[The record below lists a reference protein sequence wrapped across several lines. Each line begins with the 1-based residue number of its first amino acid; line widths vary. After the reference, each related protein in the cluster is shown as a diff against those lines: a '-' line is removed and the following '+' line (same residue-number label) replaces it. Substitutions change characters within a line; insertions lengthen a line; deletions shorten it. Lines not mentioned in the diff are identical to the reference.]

1 MESYL
6 QLQALTV
13 LGLVFIVVCLNMIM
27 AKSKLHKK
35 RDRTPPEPA
44 GAWPLIGHLR
54 LLGANKLLHRTLGA
68 MADNYGPAFSIRL
81 GIKQA
86 LVVSSWEVA
95 KECFTTNDK
104 IFSTRPKSLALKLM
118 AYDHAV
124 LGFAPYGP
132 YWRDLRKLA
141 MIELLS
147 SHRLEILKHVWDS
160 EVNFFMKEV
169 YEQWVG
175 KGSRKPVLVEMKEK
189 FEDLVMKIMLRIV
202 NRNYRYADNSRSSK
216 EELRRFQKALGDL
229 THLMG
234 LLLISDAIPFLG
246 WFDVLNGYRGKMKRS
261 AREVDDVL
269 GSWVEEHRQ
278 KRVAGSIDEG
288 ERDFIDV
295 LISAMEESQLSHG
308 HDTDTVIKATCLS
321 MILGGN
327 DTTGVALTWAI
338 SLLLNNRHVLKKAQ
352 DELHIHVGKNRQV
365 DESDIKNLVYLQAIV
380 KETLRLYPT
389 LPLSVP
395 REAMEDCTV
404 AGFHI
409 PAGTRLLVNLWK
421 LHRDPNIWS
430 NPLDFQPERFLVD
443 QIDLDVKGHHFEFIP
458 FGSGR
463 RICPGISFA
472 LQVMHLTLARL
483 LHGFE
488 LGRVS
493 DLEVNMTESPGMTA
507 PKATPVEAR
516 LTPRLSSALYN
527 C

>member
-160 EVNFFMKEV
+160 E
-169 YEQWVG
+169 QWVG

-246 WFDVLNGYRGKMKRS
+246 WFDRS

-352 DELHIHVGKNRQV
+352 DELDIHVGKNRQV

>member
-352 DELHIHVGKNRQV
+352 DELDIHVGKNRQV

>member
-35 RDRTPPEPA
+35 RNRTPPEPA

-147 SHRLEILKHVWDS
+147 SHRLEILKHVRDS

-189 FEDLVMKIMLRIV
+189 FGDVVMKIMLRIV
-202 NRNYRYADNSRSSK
+202 NKNYRHVGNSRSSK
-216 EELRRFQKALGDL
+216 EESRRCQKALGDFM
-229 THLMG
+229 HLVG

-269 GSWVEEHRQ
+269 GSWVEEHQR

-288 ERDFIDV
+288 EQDFIDV
-295 LISAMEESQLSHG
+295 LMSAMEESQLSHG
-308 HDTDTVIKATCLS
+308 HDTDTVIKATCLMDKAS
-321 MILGGN
+321 IIK
-327 DTTGVALTWAI
+327 DAI
-338 SLLLNNRHVLKKAQ
+338 DYIQELHEQEKRIQADLIQLESGKLKKNAVFDLDQ
-352 DELHIHVGKNRQV
+352 EI
-365 DESDIKNLVYLQAIV
+365 
-380 KETLRLYPT
+380 PT
-389 LPLSVP
+389 LS
-395 REAMEDCTV
+395 
-404 AGFHI
+404 
-409 PAGTRLLVNLWK
+409 RLNK
-421 LHRDPNIWS
+421 KG
-430 NPLDFQPERFLVD
+430 
-443 QIDLDVKGHHFEFIP
+443 IDHSYD
-458 FGSGR
+458 SR
-463 RICPGISFA
+463 RSTTSSI
-472 LQVMHLTLARL
+472 
-483 LHGFE
+483 E
-488 LGRVS
+488 
-493 DLEVNMTESPGMTA
+493 DLEYGPLIFLKVLGIFA
-507 PKATPVEAR
+507 
-516 LTPRLSSALYN
+516 
-527 C
+527 

>member
-1 MESYL
+1 
-6 QLQALTV
+6 
-13 LGLVFIVVCLNMIM
+13 MIM

-44 GAWPLIGHLR
+44 GAWPLIGHLH

-68 MADNYGPAFSIRL
+68 MADNYGPAISIRL

-141 MIELLS
+141 IIELLS
-147 SHRLEILKHVWDS
+147 SRRLEILKHVRDS

-189 FEDLVMKIMLRIV
+189 FGDLVMKIILRIV
-202 NRNYRYADNSRSSK
+202 NKNYRYVGNSRSSK
-216 EELRRFQKALGDL
+216 EESRRCQKALGDFMRL
-229 THLMG
+229 VG

-261 AREVDDVL
+261 AREVDDVI
-269 GSWVEEHRQ
+269 GSWVEEHRR

-288 ERDFIDV
+288 EQDFIDV

-308 HDTDTVIKATCLS
+308 HDTDTVIKAICLS

-327 DTTGVALTWAI
+327 ETTGVSLTWAI

-352 DELHIHVGKNRQV
+352 DELDIHVGKNRQV
-365 DESDIKNLVYLQAIV
+365 DESDIKNLLYLQAI
-380 KETLRLYPT
+380 
-389 LPLSVP
+389 
-395 REAMEDCTV
+395 
-404 AGFHI
+404 
-409 PAGTRLLVNLWK
+409 

-443 QIDLDVKGHHFEFIP
+443 QIDLDVKGLHFEFVP

-463 RICPGISFA
+463 RICPGITFA
-472 LQVMHLTLARL
+472 LQVLHLTLARL

-488 LGRVS
+488 LGTVS
-493 DLEVNMTESPGMTA
+493 DLEVNMTESPGLSA
-507 PKATPVEAR
+507 PKATPVEVL